1 MDIRFVNFSPI
12 NPFEVHHNTAKLHP
26 TSFLH
31 CIKHMRNHITI
42 NLVFYDRTHVKNN
55 TLFPQD
61 YDMKLIVRL
70 EVGFIIFML
79 FRSSWQFLTKWL
91 MKCTYLMLKPLIFRE
106 CNKVKA
112 NNVGLWRNMF
122 HCYTACVMREAHGM
136 KIYKSFSSS

>member
-1 MDIRFVNFSPI
+1 MIITHYNIFLSIIYMDIRFVNFSPI

-61 YDMKLIVRL
+61 YDMKLIVSL
-70 EVGFIIFML
+70 EIGFIIKFTPIIL
-79 FRSSWQFLTKWL
+79 FRDNIETASVELFRNCNYLHLYPVLQFATTQKWH
-91 MKCTYLMLKPLIFRE
+91 I
-106 CNKVKA
+106 
-112 NNVGLWRNMF
+112 WR
-122 HCYTACVMREAHGM
+122 
-136 KIYKSFSSS
+136 